1 MSVLDHPILTAR
13 YFFPRPDA
21 PAAITWVDVLGA
33 RLACASHRPH
43 GGPLLL
49 HFHGNGE
56 TVADYVAAL
65 AEAYAA
71 RGVDTFFAEYR
82 GYGAS
87 TGIPRLGAM
96 LADVEAILEALA
108 VPHERVIAYGR
119 SIGSIYAIEAARRQ
133 PRLGGLVIESGIA
146 DPLER
151 ILVRARPEELGVSEA
166 ALRAAVEAE
175 LDHEATLRA
184 FEGPVLVLHAQ
195 HDRAV
200 DPSHA
205 ERNAAWARRSTLR
218 VFETGD
224 HSSILALHM
233 DVIVDEVAR
242 FAHAHAR

>member
-1 MSVLDHPILTAR
+1 MSVLDHPLLTAR

-21 PAAITWVDVLGA
+21 PAAITWVDVEGA
-33 RLACASHRPH
+33 RLACASRRSH
-43 GGPLLL
+43 GGPLLC

-56 TVADYVAAL
+56 TVADYVPAL
-65 AEAYAA
+65 AEAFAA

-87 TGIPRLGAM
+87 TGIPQLGAM

-108 VPHERVIAYGR
+108 VPPARVVAYGR
-119 SIGSIYAIEAARRQ
+119 SIGSIYAIEAARRR
-133 PRLGGLVIESGIA
+133 PSLGGLVIESGIA

-151 ILVRARPEELGVSEA
+151 ILFRASPAELGVSA
-166 ALRAAVEAE
+166 AELRAAVKAE

-184 FEGPVLVLHAQ
+184 FERPVLVLHAQ

-205 ERNAAWARRSTLR
+205 ERNAAWAPRSTLR
-218 VFETGD
+218 LFATGD
-224 HSSILALHM
+224 HSSILAFHM
-233 DVIVDEVAR
+233 DAIVDEVAR
-242 FAHAHAR
+242 FAHAHTR